1 MTSSSSLSGERGQLS
16 RSSLRVGGLVP
27 LSATDYP
34 DHLSA
39 VVFCQGCPWRCTYC
53 HNPHLLPRRGGSEIA
68 WEDVI
73 AFLER
78 RRGLLDAVV
87 FSGGE
92 PTLQPALVDAAR
104 VVKALGYK
112 IGLHTAGMHPARLA
126 AVLPLLDWIGM
137 DIKTEFSRYVSV
149 TGVPGSGERARRS
162 VELILASGVPHEFR
176 TTVHAGLVP
185 PDAVER
191 IADTLSVRKARCYVL
206 QACRS
211 RTANPSTANPSHL
224 DTSLLQRCAARF
236 ESFSVRGW

>member
-1 MTSSSSLSGERGQLS
+1 MSLSSASSPERDRPS
-16 RSSLRVGGLVP
+16 APSLRVGGLVP
-27 LSATDYP
+27 LSTTDYP

-39 VVFCQGCPWRCTYC
+39 VVFCQGCPWRCAYC
-53 HNPHLLPRRGGSEIA
+53 HNPHLLPRRGESEIA
-68 WEDVI
+68 WEDII

-92 PTLQPALVDAAR
+92 PSLQPALIDAVRA
-104 VVKALGYK
+104 VKALGYK
-112 IGLHTAGMHPARLA
+112 VGLHTAGMHPARLA
-126 AVLPLLDWIGM
+126 AMLPLLDWIGM

-162 VELILASGVPHEFR
+162 MDLILASGVPHEFR
-176 TTVHAGLVP
+176 TTMHAGLVP

-191 IADTLSVRKARCYVL
+191 IVDDLSARHAQCYVL

-211 RTANPSTANPSHL
+211 RTATPATASRSRL
-224 DTSLLQRCAARF
+224 DASLLQHCASRF
-236 ESFSVRGW
+236 ESFSVRGL